1 MGDLE
6 DATAKLSRST
16 SISLEQAAER
26 LTQLGN
32 HPTPPWI
39 DETQWKGSL
48 AVPDTETDPH
58 MFMTAQGITKADLG
72 EALREYRALDAWP
85 SGSPWEA
92 DETNV
97 LTTDFINWYQWERL

>member
-1 MGDLE
+1 MAEID
-6 DATAKLSRST
+6 DAAANLSRTT
-16 SISLEQAAER
+16 SMSYEQAAAHLTR
-26 LTQLGN
+26 LGAT
-32 HPTPPWI
+32 PTTHYI
-39 DETQWKGSL
+39 DELSWKG
-48 AVPDTETDPH
+48 AKVPDTETDPH

-85 SGSPWEA
+85 SGSPWVA